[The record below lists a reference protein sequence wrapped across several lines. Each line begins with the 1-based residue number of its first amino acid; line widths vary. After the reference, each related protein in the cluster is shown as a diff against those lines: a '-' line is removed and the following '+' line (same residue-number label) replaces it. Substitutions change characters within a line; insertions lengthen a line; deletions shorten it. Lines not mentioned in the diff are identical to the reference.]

1 MPQQAT
7 SHAPGTRRLVVTILT
22 IFTALVGV
30 GVIVFTSQSSTP
42 RHHAAVRPPSRGGGA
57 SAPARPFAAHSVW
70 NAPVP
75 ADAPLSPN
83 SAAYV
88 SQLGTQVRQAG
99 LWINATQFSVPV
111 YTVGPDTPR
120 VPVTLDTSGGSAD
133 RLASELRS
141 GVPIPSGARAA
152 AGTDAHLVIW
162 QPSHNTLWEFW
173 QARNVNGSWHA
184 RWGGKMPDVA
194 QSPGYFTNPSDWG
207 GTGTSLSLLG
217 GLMRISELRSGH
229 IDHALALAIP
239 HAQAGH
245 FVYPAQ
251 RSDGNDPSSG
261 AIPEGTRFRLDPKLN
276 IDALKLPSMTKM
288 IAIAAQRY
296 GIIVRDQ
303 AGSVALYAEDPS
315 PTSSDPYGGPHG
327 LFDGLS
333 AAALLRV
340 FPWNR
345 LQVVSPSWNHR

>member
-1 MPQQAT
+1 MPQQANRQDR
-7 SHAPGTRRLVVTILT
+7 GTRRLVVTILT

-30 GVIVFTSQSSTP
+30 GLILFTSPSSNP
-42 RHHAAVRPPSRGGGA
+42 RHHGAARTPAPSAGA
-57 SAPARPFAAHSVW
+57 PATARPFAANSAW

-75 ADAPLSPN
+75 AGTPLSPN
-83 SAAYV
+83 SGKYV
-88 SQLGTQVRQAG
+88 SELGTQLRQAG
-99 LWINATQFSVPV
+99 AWINATQFSVPV

-133 RLASELRS
+133 RLASDFRA

-173 QARNVNGSWHA
+173 QARLVNGSWHA

-194 QSPGYFTNPSDWG
+194 QSPGYFTNPTDWG

-217 GLMRISELRSGH
+217 GLMRINELKAGH
-229 IDHALALAIP
+229 IDHALALSIP

-251 RSDGNDPSSG
+251 RSDGNDPNSG
-261 AIPEGTRFRLDPKLN
+261 QIPEGTRFRLDPKLN
-276 IDALKLPSMTKM
+276 IAAMKLPSMTKM

-303 AGSVALYAEDPS
+303 AGSVAFYAEDPT
-315 PTSSDPYGGPHG
+315 PTKTDPYGGPHG

-340 FPWNR
+340 FPWSH
-345 LQVVSPSWNHR
+345 LQVVSPSWNHH

>member
-1 MPQQAT
+1 MPQPAT
-7 SHAPGTRRLVVTILT
+7 SQDRGTRRLVVTILT
-22 IFTALVGV
+22 IFTVLVAV
-30 GVIVFTSQSSTP
+30 GVILFTGPSSTP
-42 RHHAAVRPPSRGGGA
+42 RHHAAVRSPAPSG
-57 SAPARPFAAHSVW
+57 SAAPLARPFAANSVW

-75 ADAPLSPN
+75 AGAPLSPN
-83 SAAYV
+83 SATYV
-88 SQLGTQVRQAG
+88 SQLGTQLRQAG

-120 VPVTLDTSGGSAD
+120 VPVTLDTTGGSAD
-133 RLASELRS
+133 RLASDLRA

-152 AGTDAHLVIW
+152 AGTDALLVIW

-184 RWGGKMPDVA
+184 RWGGKMPGVA
-194 QSPGYFTNPSDWG
+194 QNPGYFTNPTDWG

-217 GLMRISELRSGH
+217 GLMRINELKAGH

-251 RSDGNDPSSG
+251 RSDGNDPSSR

-303 AGSVALYAEDPS
+303 AGSVSLYAEDS
-315 PTSSDPYGGPHG
+315 TPTKSDPYGGPHG

-345 LQVVSPSWNHR
+345 LQVVSPSWNRR